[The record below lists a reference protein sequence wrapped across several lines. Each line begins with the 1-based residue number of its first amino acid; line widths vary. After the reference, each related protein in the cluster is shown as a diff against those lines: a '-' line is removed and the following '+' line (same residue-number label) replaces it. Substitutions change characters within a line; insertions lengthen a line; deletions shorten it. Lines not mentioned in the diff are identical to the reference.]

1 MLKEDCRQ
9 GNDMAEVNEIWQ
21 SEQLLLSIA
30 KMQMQ
35 YEKKIH
41 KAPSKLRMEIKWS
54 RKFISR

>member
-35 YEKKIH
+35 YEKNPQSSLKT
-41 KAPSKLRMEIKWS
+41 KDGD
-54 RKFISR
+54 

>member
-1 MLKEDCRQ
+1 
-9 GNDMAEVNEIWQ
+9 MAEVNEIWQ